1 MAASRRVKLSTISGG
16 FTLVNQHLT
25 HYIVIVVTTVIQ
37 LHCGYHSYLTKLY
50 VGSALVSAMYG
61 WSS

>member
-25 HYIVIVVTTVIQ
+25 HYIVVTTVIQ